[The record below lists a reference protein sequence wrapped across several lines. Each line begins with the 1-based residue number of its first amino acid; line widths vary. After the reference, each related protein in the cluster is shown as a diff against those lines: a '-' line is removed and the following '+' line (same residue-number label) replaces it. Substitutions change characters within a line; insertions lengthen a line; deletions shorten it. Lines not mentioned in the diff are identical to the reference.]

1 MIQKAMEYIARI
13 SAPNIEEIKG
23 EAYSDKPLHRISY
36 VPRASSIE
44 MGTLSSLVDYI
55 KSGVDSFGEKMIIHV
70 ISPTHVSMYSALDA
84 ERKREEVVEVKA
96 NVPAFGFNQF
106 IDHESFC
113 IGVQS
118 KFMDDFGVDYPNEKA
133 LLLKFAG
140 TVESGSLAEYGDDGV
155 SQKATVKTGIAS
167 KGEAL
172 VPNPVT
178 LMPYRTFVEVD
189 QPISSFIFRM
199 KEDKYSKGIQCALYE
214 ADGGAWKIEAME
226 NIKNYL
232 VNELAEYTNF
242 IIIS

>member
-1 MIQKAMEYIARI
+1 MIKKAFEYIVSL
-13 SAPNIEEIKG
+13 SAPVVQEIKG
-23 EAYSDKPLHRISY
+23 ETYSDKPLNRISY

-44 MGTLSSLVDYI
+44 MNTLSSLIDYI
-55 KSGVDSFGEKMIIHV
+55 KSGVDIFSEKMIIHV
-70 ISPTHVSMYSALDA
+70 LSPTHVAMYSALDE
-84 ERKREEVVEVKA
+84 ERKREYVVEVNA
-96 NVPAFGFNQF
+96 NVPAFSFNQF
-106 IDHESFC
+106 VDHESFC

-118 KFMDDFGVDYPNEKA
+118 KFMDSIGDFNDKN

-140 TVESGSLAEYGDDGV
+140 TVEAGSLAEYGDDGV

-178 LMPYRTFVEVD
+178 LMPYRTFLEVD
-189 QPISSFIFRM
+189 QPISNFIFRM

-214 ADGGAWKIEAME
+214 ADGGAWKIDAME

-232 VNELAEYTNF
+232 VNALVEYEQF

>member
-1 MIQKAMEYIARI
+1 MIKKAFEYIVGL
-13 SAPNIEEIKG
+13 SAPVVQEIDG
-23 EAYSDKPLHRISY
+23 ETYSDKPLNRISY

-44 MGTLSSLVDYI
+44 MGTLSSLIDYI
-55 KSGVDSFGEKMIIHV
+55 KSGVDIFTEKMIIHV
-70 ISPTHVSMYSALDA
+70 LSPTHVAMYSALDA
-84 ERKREEVVEVKA
+84 ERKREYVVEVNA
-96 NVPAFGFNQF
+96 NVPAFSFNQF
-106 IDHESFC
+106 MDHETFC

-118 KFMDDFGVDYPNEKA
+118 KFIDTIDDFNEKA

-140 TVESGSLAEYGDDGV
+140 TVESGSIAEYGDDGV

-178 LMPYRTFVEVD
+178 LKPYRTFVEVD

-214 ADGGAWKIEAME
+214 ADGGAWKIDAME

-232 VNELAEYTNF
+232 VNALSEYDNF

>member
-1 MIQKAMEYIARI
+1 MIEKAMKYIASI
-13 SAPNIEEIKG
+13 SAPNFKEIDG
-23 EAYSDKPLHRISY
+23 ETYSDKPLNRISY
-36 VPRASSIE
+36 VPRANSIE

-55 KSGVDSFGEKMIIHV
+55 KSGVDIFSEKMIIHV
-70 ISPTHVSMYSALDA
+70 LSPTHVSLYSALDA
-84 ERKREEVVEVKA
+84 ERKREYVVEVKA

-118 KFMDDFGVDYPNEKA
+118 KFIDSIDDFNDKA

-189 QPISSFIFRM
+189 QPISEFIFRM

-214 ADGGAWKIEAME
+214 ADGGAWKIDAME

-232 VNELAEYTNF
+232 VCELAEYKNF

>member
-1 MIQKAMEYIARI
+1 MIKKALEYIVACAKPDVR
-13 SAPNIEEIKG
+13 EIDG
-23 EAYSDKPLHRISY
+23 ETYSDKPLNRISY

-44 MGTLSSLVDYI
+44 MGTLSSLIDYI
-55 KSGVDSFGEKMIIHV
+55 KSGVDIFSEKMIIHV
-70 ISPTHVSMYSALDA
+70 LSPTKVAMYSALDA
-84 ERKREEVVEVKA
+84 ERKREYVVEVNA

-106 IDHESFC
+106 MDHETFC

-118 KFMDDFGVDYPNEKA
+118 KFIDTIDDYNDKA

-140 TVESGSLAEYGDDGV
+140 TVEAGSVSEYGDDGFT
-155 SQKATVKTGIAS
+155 QKATVKTGIAS

-178 LMPYRTFVEVD
+178 LMPYRTFVEVE
-189 QPISSFIFRM
+189 QPISNFIFRM
-199 KEDKYSKGIQCALYE
+199 KEDKYNKGIQCALYE
-214 ADGGAWKIEAME
+214 ADGGAWKIDAME

-232 VNELAEYTNF
+232 VNELAECKNF